1 MPDQVGHDT
10 RAEPGLERAENLP
23 LFTNYSSTRRM
34 VKVAV

>member
-23 LFTNYSSTRRM
+23 LFTNYSSTLRILN
-34 VKVAV
+34 VAV